1 MSTILKALR
10 RLELEKSAQDG
21 RPLKDEVTAG
31 SDSGS
36 RRGFPLLWT
45 MIAAGALGLGLGSS
59 VLWLWPRENGGP
71 AVAEAA
77 APPVIP
83 AVPPS
88 PAPAPAPPAPPA
100 AAVAAAPVVIP
111 TPEVRVPPPVP
122 IPEPA
127 ASLPAEAEPE
137 PGVASA
143 PPTPKPA
150 AAFSSPVEV
159 VSRPEPARVAL
170 APEPEAAADPQAA
183 PRGSEPPFARSR
195 RANAGAPATEY
206 AQPPLET
213 PADQTIARIE
223 KPVHRAAP
231 ARAPEPVAP
240 AGPNLLV
247 SSTVWHP
254 QHDRRSAMVS
264 LEGAPARELHEG
276 DAIGTLVVTEI
287 GPSSVTFLNDGAP
300 LKRRVGAR
308 D

>member
-10 RLELEKSAQDG
+10 RLELEKSVQDG
-21 RPLKDEVTAG
+21 RPLKDEVTSG
-31 SDSGS
+31 PDTGS

-45 MIAAGALGLGLGSS
+45 MLAAGALGLGLGSS
-59 VLWLWPRENGGP
+59 VLWLWPRETAGP

-77 APPVIP
+77 PP
-83 AVPPS
+83 AS
-88 PAPAPAPPAPPA
+88 PALTPAPPA
-100 AAVAAAPVVIP
+100 AAVAAAPVIP
-111 TPEVRVPPPVP
+111 APEVMAPPPVP
-122 IPEPA
+122 MIPEPA
-127 ASLPAEAEPE
+127 VSLPAGAEAEPE
-137 PGVASA
+137 PPVASA
-143 PPTPKPA
+143 PPAAKPA

-159 VSRPEPARVAL
+159 VSRPAPVRAV
-170 APEPEAAADPQAA
+170 PEPEPEPAAEPKPA

-195 RANAGAPATEY
+195 RASASAPATDY
-206 AQPPLET
+206 VQPPLERR
-213 PADQTIARIE
+213 PGEQTLARIE
-223 KPVHRAAP
+223 KPVLGA
-231 ARAPEPVAP
+231 ARAPAPEPAAP

-264 LEGAPARELHEG
+264 LEGLPARELREG
-276 DAIGTLVVTEI
+276 DSIGSLVVSEI

>member
-21 RPLKDEVTAG
+21 RPLKDEVTSG
-31 SDSGS
+31 SDTGS

-45 MIAAGALGLGLGSS
+45 MLAAGALGLGLGSS
-59 VLWLWPRENGGP
+59 VLWLWPRENAAP
-71 AVAEAA
+71 ALAEAA
-77 APPVIP
+77 PP
-83 AVPPS
+83 AS
-88 PAPAPAPPAPPA
+88 PALPPAPPA
-100 AAVAAAPVVIP
+100 AAVAAAPVMP
-111 TPEVRVPPPVP
+111 APEVMAPPPVP

-127 ASLPAEAEPE
+127 VSLPAGAEAEPE
-137 PGVASA
+137 PPVASA
-143 PPTPKPA
+143 PPAAKPA

-159 VSRPEPARVAL
+159 VSRPAPVRAV
-170 APEPEAAADPQAA
+170 PEPEPEPAAEPKPA

-195 RANAGAPATEY
+195 RASASATEY
-206 AQPPLET
+206 VQPPLGG
-213 PADQTIARIE
+213 QTLARIE
-223 KPVHRAAP
+223 KPVPRADPAP
-231 ARAPEPVAP
+231 APQPVAP
-240 AGPNLLV
+240 PGPNLLI

-264 LEGAPARELHEG
+264 LEGAPARELREG
-276 DAIGTLVVTEI
+276 DSIGSLVVSEI

>member
-10 RLELEKSAQDG
+10 RLELEKSAQEG

-31 SDSGS
+31 SDGGA

-59 VLWLWPRENGGP
+59 VLWLWPRENAGP
-71 AVAEAA
+71 AVVEAA
-77 APPVIP
+77 AQPAIPPVL
-83 AVPPS
+83 
-88 PAPAPAPPAPPA
+88 PAPPAPA
-100 AAVAAAPVVIP
+100 AAVAAAPIVP
-111 TPEVRVPPPVP
+111 EPEVMAPPPVP
-122 IPEPA
+122 VPEPA
-127 ASLPAEAEPE
+127 ASLPAFAPPEPE
-137 PGVASA
+137 PAVASA

-159 VSRPEPARVAL
+159 IARPEPVRPAP

-183 PRGSEPPFARSR
+183 PRGSQPPFSRSR
-195 RANAGAPATEY
+195 RAAASEPAAEY
-206 AQPPLET
+206 VQPPIET
-213 PADQTIARIE
+213 PPADQIARIE

-247 SSTVWHP
+247 SSTIWHP

-276 DAIGTLVVTEI
+276 DAIGSLVVTEI

-300 LKRRVGAR
+300 LKRRVGAKN
-308 D
+308 